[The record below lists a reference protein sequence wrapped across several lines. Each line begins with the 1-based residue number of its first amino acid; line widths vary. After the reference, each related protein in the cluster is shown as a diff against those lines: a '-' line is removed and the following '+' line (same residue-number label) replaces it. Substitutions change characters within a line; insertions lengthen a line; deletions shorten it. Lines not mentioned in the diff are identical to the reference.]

1 VPFPADAPPPY
12 STVIFD
18 CDSTLSAI
26 EGIDELAALSGLR
39 AKSEQLTNRAMKGEI
54 SLESVYSA
62 RLELIR
68 PTRAAL
74 DTVGRMYVERVLPH
88 ARELVRALRA
98 LEKRVC
104 IVSGGLEPAVLALA
118 AHVGIAGK
126 DVRAVAI
133 RHDELGRYVGFDTS
147 SPLAK
152 SGGKIAV
159 VRALAESP
167 GGRPAVVIGDG
178 ITDLETAGECA
189 RFIAFGGVVRRDAVF
204 ERAVVTCE
212 SADLA
217 ALLPL
222 LVSQEEIDILT
233 MSREHGALIAA
244 ART

>member
-1 VPFPADAPPPY
+1 VASPADAPPPY

-39 AKSEQLTNRAMKGEI
+39 AESSRLTDRAMTGEI

-62 RLELIR
+62 RLELIQ

-74 DTVGRMYVERVLPH
+74 DAVGRMYVARVLPH
-88 ARELVRALRA
+88 SRELIRALRA

-118 AHVGIAGK
+118 AHIGIAGK

-133 RHDELGRYVGFDTS
+133 HHEELGRYIGFDTS
-147 SPLAK
+147 SPLAR
-152 SGGKIAV
+152 SGGKVAV
-159 VRALAESP
+159 TRALAEAP
-167 GGRPAVVIGDG
+167 GGRPAVLIGDG
-178 ITDLETAGECA
+178 ITDLEAAGECA

-204 ERAVVTCE
+204 ERATVTCE
-212 SADLA
+212 SGDLA
-217 ALLPL
+217 ALVPL
-222 LVSQEEIDILT
+222 LLSQEEIDILS
-233 MSREHGALIAA
+233 MSREHGALLAA